1 LTGGSGFIATHVLET
16 LLARGHSV
24 VTTVRSQQK
33 AQAILDAHPQLS
45 KDRLDCAIVEDMARA
60 DGRGSLSITYAFLKL
75 TIDLAFDDAVVSELP
90 FEAVIHTASPY
101 HFHAKD
107 AKELLEPGEHRIV
120 GDLENRI

>member
-1 LTGGSGFIATHVLET
+1 
-16 LLARGHSV
+16 
-24 VTTVRSQQK
+24 
-33 AQAILDAHPQLS
+33 
-45 KDRLDCAIVEDMARA
+45 MARA

-107 AKELLEPGEHRIV
+107 AKELLEPGEHWTV
-120 GDLENRI
+120 GDLENRN